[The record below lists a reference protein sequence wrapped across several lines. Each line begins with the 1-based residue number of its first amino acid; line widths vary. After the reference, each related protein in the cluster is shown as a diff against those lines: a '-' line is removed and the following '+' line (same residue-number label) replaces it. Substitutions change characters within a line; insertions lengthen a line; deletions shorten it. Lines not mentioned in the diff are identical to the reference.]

1 MSSRLILGVDAG
13 NYKAKVAGVHGIDT
27 FKTNICNWF
36 EMDVEQTFGQDDM
49 EFEIDGRKGYAGT
62 IAIYENEFGT
72 GATYGDTK
80 AHEDSKI
87 RILLAIY
94 RYLTKYSIDTK
105 SIYVVVG
112 QPIIMHKAGEKT
124 KITDMIIGEHD
135 FIVNGQR
142 IKFEIKD
149 AKVAMEG
156 SAAFWSNP
164 SMHSAK
170 IIDIGSG
177 TVNMATIFEKNY
189 IHHTSGTMSVGMETL
204 KNQKD
209 LDAVARAIYQH
220 STKLKWKKESDVYI
234 CGGVTDSILPHL
246 QKHFSNAQAIQPKLR
261 REYDYLTVP
270 PTFANAVGFYNL
282 ANGVFK

>member
-1 MSSRLILGVDAG
+1 MDKLILGIDAG
-13 NYKAKVAGVHGIDT
+13 NYKAKVAGVHGVDT
-27 FKTNICNWF
+27 FRTNICDWF
-36 EMDVEQTFGQDDM
+36 ERDVEETFGQDDM

-94 RYLTKYSIDTK
+94 RYITKYSLDIS

-112 QPIIMHKAGEKT
+112 QPIVMHKAGEKI
-124 KITDMIIGEHD
+124 KIIDMIIGEHD
-135 FIVNGQR
+135 FTVNRQR

-177 TVNMATIFEKNY
+177 TVNMATVFEKHY

-220 STKLKWKKESDVYI
+220 ATKLKWKKDSEVYV
-234 CGGVTDSILPHL
+234 CGGVTDTILPYI
-246 QKHFSNAQAIQPKLR
+246 QKQFPNAQAVQPKLR
-261 REYDYLTVP
+261 REYDFMTVP
-270 PTFANAVGFYNL
+270 ATFANAVGFYTL
-282 ANGVFK
+282 GKGAFK